1 MNGLGLAPPGAG
13 LTYNR
18 GIEVTIAEGGKIM
31 KLPDQLA
38 PLCAL
43 PHWVVWKYKTVKGKL
58 TKIPYQVDG
67 QNASSTEPKTW
78 TTFEKAIAAKGFD
91 GIGFVLT
98 NSNIA
103 AFDLDDC
110 RDPETG
116 GLEPWAA
123 DLIERCG
130 SYVEITPSNSGVR
143 IIGYGERPKVHRK
156 MPVPNANGMAC
167 EAYRKAERYITISG
181 NVYNDAPLENIDPQ
195 IDAVINELDGKKK
208 KNEQPPPPND
218 KVELPPNILN
228 MLYVPGAGSYPSRS
242 ELLFAFLTAA
252 LRARV
257 SPAVILAGCLDS
269 RYASGGIYQ
278 HVEENGGADYIT
290 RQIKKAADA
299 AQVNTLPKIVV
310 VQGKIARAVDE
321 TEQAL
326 IKAKQPVLVRAGSLV
341 QPLWSRYRTAKG
353 GETQATTLKALSA
366 QNLAYMINR
375 HAAIYTRYKSDGK
388 ELVIDPPIEALNM
401 LLKLGHWSFPRCTG
415 VISTPTLRPDGGLL
429 TAAGYDV
436 ATGLWHWPD
445 KKLQLPPIAERP
457 TKDDAQ
463 KALDLLKSLL
473 IEVSFVNDLDT
484 AVALAGLL
492 TPIVR
497 GAFDLTPMFLFLAHE
512 AGSGKSFL
520 VDLISIAATGRYC
533 PVITMVSNK
542 EEMEKRLGSVLL
554 EGPPII
560 SIDNCVDNLEGQLLC
575 QMVERPIVK
584 VRVLGKS
591 ETPECEWRGT
601 LYATGNNITYAGDM
615 TRRGLICNLD
625 PEVENPEGRT
635 FKHDP
640 IGELMANRGKYV
652 AAALTI
658 ARAYFASGER
668 VSCPPLGSYEGWSRF
683 VREPLIWLGEEDP
696 VKSME
701 QARRDDP
708 NRDILHRLVD
718 QWIAHLGTER
728 SYKVAEITQ
737 VAEEKRTLDGMR
749 FDLVR
754 PEFHGVLVE
763 RSANSRGNEVEAR
776 RLGSWLKSIKG
787 RIIDRHRIVIS
798 EESERHGNRWKLE
811 PLDKKDTQGVSGVSG
826 VAPTEQK
833 EGGSLGLGYRD
844 PTPETPLTPSS
855 IADDWL
861 RNLLG
866 PGSRPVPEIE
876 TMGAEV
882 LGLTKEELNHAKERL
897 RIVLNYEHRPPNGW
911 FWTWALPKR

>member
-1 MNGLGLAPPGAG
+1 LKDDNEPRASGREAHFSKKEIYA
-13 LTYNR
+13 
-18 GIEVTIAEGGKIM
+18 M
-31 KLPDQLA
+31 KLPDALS
-38 PLCAL
+38 PLEVL
-43 PHWVVWKYKTVKGKL
+43 PHWLVWKYKTTKTGKP
-58 TKIPYQVDG
+58 TKVPYQCDG
-67 QNASSTEPKTW
+67 RNAKSTDPETW
-78 TTFEKAIAAKGFD
+78 TTFKNAIAAAAKYDGVGFC
-91 GIGFVLT
+91 LL
-98 NSNIA
+98 NSGIA

-110 RDPETG
+110 RDPMTG
-116 GLEPWAA
+116 NVEPWAKA
-123 DLIERCG
+123 LVESAG
-130 SYVEITPSNSGVR
+130 TYAEITPSGAGLR
-143 IIGYGERPKVHRK
+143 IIGYGDGPKVHRK
-156 MPVPNANGMAC
+156 MPVPDANGMAC

-181 NVYNDAPLENIDPQ
+181 NVFNDAPLVNIDAQ
-195 IDAVINELDGKKK
+195 IDQVINELDGKKK
-208 KNEQPPPPND
+208 KKEQPPPPND
-218 KVELPPNILN
+218 KVDLPTSILN
-228 MLYVPGAGSYPSRS
+228 MLFVPGSGPYPSRS
-242 ELLFAFLTAA
+242 ELLFAFLTSA

-269 RYASGGIYQ
+269 RYANGGIYQ
-278 HVEENGGADYIT
+278 HVEENGGADYIS

-310 VQGKIARAVDE
+310 VQGRIARVVDE
-321 TEQAL
+321 TQDAL

-353 GETQATTLKALSA
+353 GETQATTLKALNVSSL
-366 QNLAYMINR
+366 QYMINR
-375 HAAIYTRYKSDGK
+375 HAAIYTRFNSEGK
-388 ELVIDPPIEALNM
+388 ELVIDPPTEVLNM
-401 LLKLGHWSFPRCTG
+401 LLRLGHWPFPRCSG
-415 VISTPTLRPDGGLL
+415 VISTPTLKPDGSLL
-429 TAAGYDV
+429 TAGGYDA

-445 KKLQLPPIAERP
+445 KKLQLPSIAERP

-463 KALDLLKSLL
+463 RALELLKSLL
-473 IEVSFVNDLDT
+473 VEVPFVNDLDR

-497 GAFDLTPMFLFLAHE
+497 GAFDLSVMFLFLAHE

-625 PEVENPEGRT
+625 PEIENPETRT

-668 VSCPPLGSYEGWSRF
+668 VSCSPLGSYEGWSRF

-696 VKSME
+696 VKSLE
-701 QARRDDP
+701 QARKDDP
-708 NRDILHRLVD
+708 NRDILHRLVE

-728 SYKVAEITQ
+728 SYKVAEII
-737 VAEEKRTLDGMR
+737 EKADERKSLNGYNTE
-749 FDLVR
+749 LVH
-754 PEFHGVLVE
+754 PEFHGVLIE
-763 RSANSRGNEVEAR
+763 RASSRGNEIDAR

-811 PLDKKDTQGVSGVSG
+811 PLDKKDAQGVRGVSG

-833 EGGSLGLGYRD
+833 EAGPLGSGYRD
-844 PTPETPLTPSS
+844 PTPETALTPETTITKSL
-855 IADDWL
+855 WL
-861 RNLLG
+861 LDQDENAYKFHDFGARNARVVWL
-866 PGSRPVPEIE
+866 PK
-876 TMGAEV
+876 AEV
-882 LGLTKEELNHAKERL
+882 QVEKTAHERIFSVTMPVELWERMA
-897 RIVLNYEHRPPNGW
+897 PPGY
-911 FWTWALPKR
+911 